1 MIGEMRDKETAN
13 LAIEAS
19 LTGHLVLSTLHTN
32 SSAAAIDRMVN
43 MGIDRHMI
51 TSSLIGVISQRL
63 VRKLCESC
71 RVKAELR
78 GEFHGLWKE
87 VFPDVDPV
95 EYSAGEGCIECGG
108 TSYKGRVAIGEVLIV
123 NDDIKDIVISGAG
136 ERQIYDLALQK
147 GMRPMFIDG
156 FEKVLRGVTSF
167 DEILRVTTA
176 P

>member
-1 MIGEMRDKETAN
+1 
-13 LAIEAS
+13 
-19 LTGHLVLSTLHTN
+19 
-32 SSAAAIDRMVN
+32 
-43 MGIDRHMI
+43 
-51 TSSLIGVISQRL
+51 
-63 VRKLCESC
+63 
-71 RVKAELR
+71 VKAELR

-87 VFPDVDPV
+87 VFPDIDPV
-95 EYSAGEGCIECGG
+95 EYSAGEGCIECSG